1 MRRGRGLAVSVVAM
15 GLLIMPG
22 TALAKFFPGEE
33 EPPPGVTISGAGFAR
48 VAAPARLS
56 DASIQRAIDAAEP
69 TAGTRGVRDAR
80 QRATVIAEAVG
91 VRLGQLTRVELED
104 TLAQFGQTR
113 RHCRPPRRRARQ
125 RCRVPAF
132 TAVAATVTF
141 SIVGGAQGSGAPEV
155 EAYGAASAPVS
166 PKKPRSDGSIRQTL
180 GAARVAVT
188 PKAAAAAR
196 RNVQIAAGAAGL
208 AVGPIISLSEQR
220 QPYPYF
226 YDAAL
231 GSFGPG
237 QFCGVVRRPIFR
249 RDPETGR
256 PRLVRRVRNRA
267 CRFPRTL
274 DLRLE
279 AAYEAR

>member
-1 MRRGRGLAVSVVAM
+1 MSDSVRRRPARPGLDGEHERSRGAIGTGRIEGAAQSAPALPGARLYRGR
-15 GLLIMPG
+15 
-22 TALAKFFPGEE
+22 
-33 EPPPGVTISGAGFAR
+33 
-48 VAAPARLS
+48 
-56 DASIQRAIDAAEP
+56 
-69 TAGTRGVRDAR
+69 
-80 QRATVIAEAVG
+80 
-91 VRLGQLTRVELED
+91 
-104 TLAQFGQTR
+104 
-113 RHCRPPRRRARQ
+113 
-125 RCRVPAF
+125 
-132 TAVAATVTF
+132 
-141 SIVGGAQGSGAPEV
+141 
-155 EAYGAASAPVS
+155 
-166 PKKPRSDGSIRQTL
+166 
-180 GAARVAVT
+180 
-188 PKAAAAAR
+188 
-196 RNVQIAAGAAGL
+196 L

-279 AAYEAR
+279 ATYEAR